1 MRDYKEIAER
11 IRRRGDEILAERK
24 RRTAVIMR
32 IAFSA
37 SGICAAVI
45 IGVGLWHSSAV
56 RNAIEP
62 HTPPNV
68 VIGTEAPTDAAEA
81 TQPTDDE
88 IIDAT
93 VSASENTGDEII
105 VTTVS
110 DEYQEHISVIT
121 KTSGASPTSSTVTT
135 PTSKQGR
142 SASTQI
148 TTTTRRSGSSSV
160 ITTVSNS
167 HATVT
172 SRVTSSVKTTAVQT
186 TAIQITTVTSDSGSA
201 AINTTVTYKP
211 PVTIPADI
219 PTVTTSVIAS
229 TTTSVPMMTTPY
241 AFPVTTAPYTTTV
254 IATTVTTSASPTTT
268 TTAEQSSGIIKD
280 ELPVNA
286 DYDDIML
293 PDGKTYTY
301 SGWRWYAYDL
311 TCLYDT
317 ELQYRLYGG
326 IESVTAAVKVYYMSD
341 SSVLVGYDESGI
353 LLEFDCT

>member
-93 VSASENTGDEII
+93 VPASENTGDEII

-186 TAIQITTVTSDSGSA
+186 TAVQITTVTSDSGSA

-254 IATTVTTSASPTTT
+254 AFTTVTTSASPIITTT
-268 TTAEQSSGIIKD
+268 TEPLSG
-280 ELPVNA
+280 ELPDNA
-286 DYDDIML
+286 DYDDITL

-326 IESVTAAVKVYYMSD
+326 IKSVTAAVKVYYMSD

>member
-81 TQPTDDE
+81 TQPTGDE

-93 VSASENTGDEII
+93 VPASENTGDEII
-105 VTTVS
+105 VTSVS

-142 SASTQI
+142 SASTRI
-148 TTTTRRSGSSSV
+148 TTTTRRSGSSPV

-186 TAIQITTVTSDSGSA
+186 TAVQITTVTSDSGSTVT
-201 AINTTVTYKP
+201 NTTVTYKP

-241 AFPVTTAPYTTTV
+241 AFPVTTATHTTTT
-254 IATTVTTSASPTTT
+254 IAYTFTTSASPIITTT
-268 TTAEQSSGIIKD
+268 TEPLSG

-286 DYDDIML
+286 DYDDITL

-317 ELQYRLYGG
+317 ELKYRLYGG